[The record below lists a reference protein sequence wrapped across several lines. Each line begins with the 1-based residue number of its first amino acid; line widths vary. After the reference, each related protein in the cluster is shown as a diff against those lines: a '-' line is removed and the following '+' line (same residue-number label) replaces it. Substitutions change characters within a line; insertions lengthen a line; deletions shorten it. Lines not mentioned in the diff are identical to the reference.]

1 MGEISKDIYIN
12 SSMSSNRIAV
22 IENEQLVELYIDYPN
37 HTKMVGNI
45 YNGLVQNIIPG
56 IEAAFIDI
64 NSDVNAFLPLSEL
77 ENDENYKNFS
87 FDDDD
92 DDDKNKKGKE
102 NKKVNKKS
110 NLKIGDEILVQVV
123 KEPFHGKGAR
133 ITTDISIPGALI
145 VIIPNQNYV
154 GISRKISDKYERRR
168 LRKMIESFK
177 PKDFGVIIRTT
188 AQGKNEEVLKE
199 ELDTLTN
206 QWKSCIRKTKSKK
219 APKLVH
225 EDGSMSFRVIRD
237 LFDRDV
243 DNIYVDSKSIYA
255 SICNYVKKINP
266 NNLEKINFFNK
277 KRPIFNIHNIEEQIS
292 KSLNKKVWLK
302 SGGHLAIDHTE
313 AMSVI
318 DVNSGRYIGKKDHE
332 ENSLKINLEA
342 AAECAKQLRLRD
354 IGGLVVIDFIDM
366 IKPDNRKKVYD
377 FFKREL
383 KKDSAKVA
391 TTEFSTFG
399 LLEMT
404 RQRVRQN
411 LLDTMKE
418 DCKVSNGTGK
428 VFKKEIVLTNL
439 ENAIKNYKMT
449 SKDKQID
456 IFLSKELMEHIDE
469 HINIFKKKFLW
480 RQYVL
485 INIKLD
491 KSLSAHEYKIYSKTK
506 KEFIN

>member
-12 SSMSSNRIAV
+12 SSISSNRIAV
-22 IENEQLVELYIDYPN
+22 IENEQLVELYIDLPN

-45 YNGLVQNIIPG
+45 YHGIVQNIIPG

-64 NSDVNAFLPLSEL
+64 NSDINAFLPLSEL
-77 ENDENYKNFS
+77 DNDENLKNFS
-87 FDDDD
+87 FN
-92 DDDKNKKGKE
+92 DDKDDEDKINKK
-102 NKKVNKKS
+102 KS
-110 NLKIGDEILVQVV
+110 KDNNLKIGDEIMVQVV

-177 PKDFGVIIRTT
+177 PKDIGVIIRTT

-199 ELDTLTN
+199 ELENLTN
-206 QWKSCIRKTKSKK
+206 QWKSCIKKTKSKK

-243 DNIYVDSKSIYA
+243 DNIYVDSKNIYT
-255 SICNYVKKINP
+255 SICNYVNKINP
-266 NNLEKINFFNK
+266 NNLDKIHYFNK
-277 KRPIFNIHNIEEQIS
+277 KKPIFNIYNIEEQIS

-354 IGGLVVIDFIDM
+354 IGGLIVIDFIDM
-366 IKPDNRKKVYD
+366 IKPENRKKVYD
-377 FFKREL
+377 FFKKEL

-391 TTEFSTFG
+391 TAEFSMFG

-418 DCKVSNGTGK
+418 DCKISNGTGK

-439 ENAIKNYKMT
+439 ENFIKNYKLT

-456 IFLSKELMEHIDE
+456 ILLSEDLMEHINE
-469 HINIFKKKFLW
+469 HIKVFKKKFLW

-491 KSLSAHEYKIYSKTK
+491 KNLNSNEYKIYSKTK
-506 KEFIN
+506 NEFIN

>member
-1 MGEISKDIYIN
+1 MGEASKDIYIN
-12 SSMSSNRIAV
+12 SSISSNRIA
-22 IENEQLVELYIDYPN
+22 ILGEEQLVELYIDFPN

-64 NSDVNAFLPLSEL
+64 NSDINAFLPLSEL
-77 ENDENYKNFS
+77 DNEEAYKNIS
-87 FDDDD
+87 FDE
-92 DDDKNKKGKE
+92 DKNTKIAKPKKK
-102 NKKVNKKS
+102 

-123 KEPFHGKGAR
+123 KEPFGGKGAR
-133 ITTDISIPGALI
+133 ITTEISIPGALI
-145 VIIPNQNYV
+145 VLIPNQNYI
-154 GISRKISDKYERRR
+154 GISRKIKDKYERRR
-168 LRKMIESFK
+168 LRKMIESFQVK
-177 PKDFGVIIRTT
+177 NTGVIIRTT
-188 AQGKNEEVLKE
+188 AQGKNEEILKDE
-199 ELDTLTN
+199 FDALN
-206 QWKSCIRKTKSKK
+206 KQWNNCLNKSQSKK

-237 LFDRDV
+237 LFDEKV
-243 DNIYVDSKSIYA
+243 NNIYVDSKIIYN

-266 NNLEKINFFNK
+266 NNLDKINFYNK
-277 KRPIFNIHNIEEQIS
+277 KQPIFNLHNIEEQIS

-313 AMSVI
+313 AMIVI
-318 DVNSGRYIGKKDHE
+318 DVNSGRYIGKKNHE

-354 IGGLVVIDFIDM
+354 IGGLIVIDFIDM
-366 IKPDNRKKVYD
+366 LKRENRKKVYE
-377 FFKREL
+377 FFKTEL

-391 TTEFSTFG
+391 TTEFSKFG

-418 DCKVSNGTGK
+418 DCTVSNGTGK

-439 ENAIKNYKMT
+439 ENAIKNYKLN
-449 SKDKQID
+449 SNDRQLD
-456 IFLSKELMEHIDE
+456 IFLNPQLIEYINEHIKV
-469 HINIFKKKFLW
+469 FKKKFLW
-480 RQYVL
+480 RQFVL
-485 INIKLD
+485 LNIKPD
-491 KSLSAHEYKIYSKTK
+491 KTLYSHEYKIYSKNK
-506 KEFIN
+506 KEYIN

>member
-12 SSMSSNRIAV
+12 SSISSNRIAI
-22 IENEQLVELYIDYPN
+22 IEDEQLVELYIDFPN

-77 ENDENYKNFS
+77 DNDENYKNIA
-87 FDDDD
+87 FDDDNKD
-92 DDDKNKKGKE
+92 TKVIGNKNK
-102 NKKVNKKS
+102 

-123 KEPFHGKGAR
+123 KEPFGGKGAR

-145 VIIPNQNYV
+145 VLIPNQSYI
-154 GISRKISDKYERRR
+154 GISRKINDKYERRR

-177 PKDFGVIIRTT
+177 PKNTGVIIRTT
-188 AQGKNEEVLKE
+188 AQGKNEEILKE
-199 ELDTLTN
+199 EFDTLYK
-206 QWKSCIRKTKSKK
+206 QWKNCINKSKSKK
-219 APKLVH
+219 APKLAH

-237 LFDRDV
+237 LFDEKV
-243 DNIYVDSKSIYA
+243 NNIHVDSKNIYN
-255 SICNYVKKINP
+255 SICSYVNKINP
-266 NNLEKINFFNK
+266 NHLEKINFYNK
-277 KRPIFNIHNIEEQIS
+277 KRPIFNLYNIEEQIS

-313 AMSVI
+313 AMIVI
-318 DVNSGRYIGKKDHE
+318 DVNSGRYIGKKNHE

-354 IGGLVVIDFIDM
+354 IGGLIVIDFIDM
-366 IKPDNRKKVYD
+366 LKAENRKKVYE
-377 FFKREL
+377 FFKKEL

-391 TTEFSTFG
+391 TEEFSKFG

-418 DCKVSNGTGK
+418 NCKVSNGTGK

-439 ENAIKNYKMT
+439 ENTIKNYKLNN
-449 SKDKQID
+449 KDMQLD
-456 IFLSKELMEHIDE
+456 IFLNPEIIEYINEHVKV
-469 HINIFKKKFLW
+469 FKKKFLW
-480 RQYVL
+480 RQFVL
-485 INIKLD
+485 LNIKPD
-491 KSLSAHEYKIYSKTK
+491 KKLFTHEYKVYSKDK
-506 KEFIN
+506 KEYIN

>member
-1 MGEISKDIYIN
+1 MGELSKDIYIN
-12 SSMSSNRIAV
+12 SSISSNRVAIL
-22 IENEQLVELYIDYPN
+22 EQEQLVELYIDFPN

-77 ENDENYKNFS
+77 DGEENYKNITF
-87 FDDDD
+87 
-92 DDDKNKKGKE
+92 DDDKNSKIEKPK
-102 NKKVNKKS
+102 NK
-110 NLKIGDEILVQVV
+110 NLKIGDKILVQVV
-123 KEPFHGKGAR
+123 KEPFAGKGAR

-145 VIIPNQNYV
+145 VLIPNQNYI
-154 GISRKISDKYERRR
+154 GISRKINDKYERRR

-177 PKDFGVIIRTT
+177 LKNVGVIIRTT
-188 AQGKNEEVLKE
+188 AQGKNEELLKE
-199 ELDTLTN
+199 EFDTLN
-206 QWKSCIRKTKSKK
+206 KQWTDCLNKSRSKK

-237 LFDRDV
+237 LFDEKV
-243 DNIYVDSKSIYA
+243 NNIHVDSKNIYN

-266 NNLEKINFFNK
+266 NNLDKINFYNK
-277 KRPIFNIHNIEEQIS
+277 KRPIFNLHNIEEQIS

-313 AMSVI
+313 AMIVI
-318 DVNSGRYIGKKDHE
+318 DVNSGRYIGKKNHE

-354 IGGLVVIDFIDM
+354 IGGLIVIDFIDM
-366 IKPDNRKKVYD
+366 LKPENRKKVYE
-377 FFKREL
+377 FFKKEL

-391 TTEFSTFG
+391 TDEFSKFG

-418 DCKVSNGTGK
+418 DCSVSNGTGK

-439 ENAIKNYKMT
+439 ENTIKNYKLT
-449 SKDKQID
+449 SNDKQLD
-456 IFLSKELMEHIDE
+456 IFLNPKLIEYVED
-469 HINIFKKKFLW
+469 NIKVFKKKFLW
-480 RQYVL
+480 RQFVL
-485 INIKLD
+485 LNIKPD
-491 KSLSAHEYKIYSKTK
+491 KALFEHEYKIYSKNK
-506 KEFIN
+506 KEYIN

>member
-1 MGEISKDIYIN
+1 MGEASKDIYIN
-12 SSMSSNRIAV
+12 SSISSNRIA
-22 IENEQLVELYIDYPN
+22 ILGEEQLVELYIDFPN

-64 NSDVNAFLPLSEL
+64 NSDINAFLPLSEL
-77 ENDENYKNFS
+77 DNEEAYKNIS
-87 FDDDD
+87 FDE
-92 DDDKNKKGKE
+92 DKNTKIAKPKKK
-102 NKKVNKKS
+102 

-123 KEPFHGKGAR
+123 KEPFGGKGAR
-133 ITTDISIPGALI
+133 ITTEISIPGALI
-145 VIIPNQNYV
+145 VLIPNQNYI
-154 GISRKISDKYERRR
+154 GISRKIKDKYERRR
-168 LRKMIESFK
+168 LRKMIESFQVK
-177 PKDFGVIIRTT
+177 NTGVIIRTT
-188 AQGKNEEVLKE
+188 AQGKNEEILKDE
-199 ELDTLTN
+199 FDALN
-206 QWKSCIRKTKSKK
+206 KQWNNCLNKSRSKK

-237 LFDRDV
+237 LFDEKV
-243 DNIYVDSKSIYA
+243 NNIYVDSKNIYN

-266 NNLEKINFFNK
+266 NNLDKINFYNK
-277 KRPIFNIHNIEEQIS
+277 KQPIFNLHNIEEQIS

-313 AMSVI
+313 AMIVI
-318 DVNSGRYIGKKDHE
+318 DVNSGRYIGKKNHE

-354 IGGLVVIDFIDM
+354 IGGLIVIDFIDM
-366 IKPDNRKKVYD
+366 LKPENRKKVYE
-377 FFKREL
+377 FFKTEL

-391 TTEFSTFG
+391 TTEFSKFG

-418 DCKVSNGTGK
+418 DCTVSNGTGK

-439 ENAIKNYKMT
+439 ENAIKNYKLN
-449 SKDKQID
+449 SNDRQLD
-456 IFLSKELMEHIDE
+456 IFLNPQLIEYINEHIKV
-469 HINIFKKKFLW
+469 FKKKFLW
-480 RQYVL
+480 RQFVL
-485 INIKLD
+485 LNIKPD
-491 KSLSAHEYKIYSKTK
+491 KTLYSHEYKIYSKNK
-506 KEFIN
+506 KEYIN

>member
-1 MGEISKDIYIN
+1 MKEASKDIYIN
-12 SSMSSNRIAV
+12 SSISSNRIAIV
-22 IENEQLVELYIDYPN
+22 ENEQLVELYIDFPN

-77 ENDENYKNFS
+77 ENEENFKNISFEDENGKKKNATP
-87 FDDDD
+87 
-92 DDDKNKKGKE
+92 KKK
-102 NKKVNKKS
+102 
-110 NLKIGDEILVQVV
+110 NLKIGDQILVQVV
-123 KEPFHGKGAR
+123 KEPFAGKGAR
-133 ITTDISIPGALI
+133 ITTDMSIPGALI
-145 VIIPNQNYV
+145 VLIPNQNYI
-154 GISRKISDKYERRR
+154 GISRKINDKYERRR

-177 PKDFGVIIRTT
+177 PKNAGIIIRTT
-188 AQGKNEEVLKE
+188 AQGKNEDILKE
-199 ELDTLTN
+199 EFETLN
-206 QWKSCIRKTKSKK
+206 KQWIDCLKKTKSKK

-237 LFDRDV
+237 LFDEQV
-243 DNIYVDSKSIYA
+243 NNIFVDSKIIYN

-266 NNLEKINFFNK
+266 NNLEKINFYNK
-277 KRPIFNIHNIEEQIS
+277 KRSIFNIYNIEEQIS

-313 AMSVI
+313 AMVVI
-318 DVNSGRYIGKKDHE
+318 DVNSGRYIGKKNHE
-332 ENSLKINLEA
+332 DNSLKINLEA

-354 IGGLVVIDFIDM
+354 IGGLIVIDFIDM
-366 IKPDNRKKVYD
+366 LKPENRKKVYN
-377 FFKREL
+377 FFKGEL

-391 TTEFSTFG
+391 TDEFSKFG

-418 DCKVSNGTGK
+418 DCDVSHGTGK

-439 ENAIKNYKMT
+439 ENAIKNYKLT
-449 SKDKQID
+449 NKDMQLD
-456 IFLSKELMEHIDE
+456 IFLNPEVIEYIEEHVKV
-469 HINIFKKKFLW
+469 FKKKFLW
-480 RQYVL
+480 RQFVL
-485 INIKLD
+485 LNIKPD
-491 KSLSAHEYKIYSKTK
+491 KSLFKHQYKIYSKTK
-506 KEFIN
+506 KEYVN

>member
-1 MGEISKDIYIN
+1 MTIN
-12 SSMSSNRIAV
+12 NVSS
-22 IENEQLVELYIDYPN
+22 
-37 HTKMVGNI
+37 

-92 DDDKNKKGKE
+92 ENKKGKK

-243 DNIYVDSKSIYA
+243 DNIYVDSKSIYT

-332 ENSLKINLEA
+332 ENSFDLALLQDLLLVDAMNNL
-342 AAECAKQLRLRD
+342 
-354 IGGLVVIDFIDM
+354 
-366 IKPDNRKKVYD
+366 
-377 FFKREL
+377 
-383 KKDSAKVA
+383 
-391 TTEFSTFG
+391 
-399 LLEMT
+399 
-404 RQRVRQN
+404 
-411 LLDTMKE
+411 
-418 DCKVSNGTGK
+418 
-428 VFKKEIVLTNL
+428 
-439 ENAIKNYKMT
+439 
-449 SKDKQID
+449 
-456 IFLSKELMEHIDE
+456 
-469 HINIFKKKFLW
+469 
-480 RQYVL
+480 
-485 INIKLD
+485 
-491 KSLSAHEYKIYSKTK
+491 
-506 KEFIN
+506 

>member
-1 MGEISKDIYIN
+1 MKEASKDIYIN
-12 SSMSSNRIAV
+12 SSISSNRIAIV
-22 IENEQLVELYIDYPN
+22 ENEQLVELYIDFPN

-77 ENDENYKNFS
+77 ENEENFKNIS
-87 FDDDD
+87 FDDENGKK
-92 DDDKNKKGKE
+92 KNATPKKK
-102 NKKVNKKS
+102 
-110 NLKIGDEILVQVV
+110 NLKIGDQILVQVV
-123 KEPFHGKGAR
+123 KEPFAGKGAR
-133 ITTDISIPGALI
+133 ITTDMSIPGALI
-145 VIIPNQNYV
+145 VLIPNQNYI
-154 GISRKISDKYERRR
+154 GISRKINDKYERRR

-177 PKDFGVIIRTT
+177 PKNAGIIIRTT
-188 AQGKNEEVLKE
+188 AQGKNEDILKE
-199 ELDTLTN
+199 EFDTLN
-206 QWKSCIRKTKSKK
+206 KQWKDCLKKSKSKK

-237 LFDRDV
+237 LFDEQV
-243 DNIYVDSKSIYA
+243 NNIFVDSKTIYN
-255 SICNYVKKINP
+255 SICNYVNKINP
-266 NNLEKINFFNK
+266 NNLEKINFYNK
-277 KRPIFNIHNIEEQIS
+277 KRPIFTIYNIEEQIS

-313 AMSVI
+313 AMIVI
-318 DVNSGRYIGKKDHE
+318 DVNSGRYIGKKNHE

-354 IGGLVVIDFIDM
+354 IGGLIVIDFIDM
-366 IKPDNRKKVYD
+366 LKPENRKKVYN
-377 FFKREL
+377 FFKGEL

-391 TTEFSTFG
+391 TDEFSKFG

-418 DCKVSNGTGK
+418 NCNVSNGTGK

-439 ENAIKNYKMT
+439 ENAIKNYKLT
-449 SKDKQID
+449 NKDMQLD
-456 IFLSKELMEHIDE
+456 IFLNPEVIDYIEEHVKV
-469 HINIFKKKFLW
+469 FKKKFLW
-480 RQYVL
+480 RQFVL
-485 INIKLD
+485 LNIKPD
-491 KSLSAHEYKIYSKTK
+491 KNLFTHQYKIYSKTK
-506 KEFIN
+506 KEYID

>member
-12 SSMSSNRIAV
+12 SSISSNRIAV

-64 NSDVNAFLPLSEL
+64 NSDINAFLPLSEL
-77 ENDENYKNFS
+77 DNDDNYKNFS
-87 FDDDD
+87 FDDE
-92 DDDKNKKGKE
+92 DDDKKSKKVQKTNKK
-102 NKKVNKKS
+102 

-154 GISRKISDKYERRR
+154 GISKKISDKYERRR

-188 AQGKNEEVLKE
+188 AQGKNEEILKE

-206 QWKSCIRKTKSKK
+206 QWKNCIKKTKSKK

-243 DNIYVDSKSIYA
+243 DNIYVDSKTIHGSI
-255 SICNYVKKINP
+255 SNYVKKINP

-277 KRPIFNIHNIEEQIS
+277 KRPIFNIYNIEEQIS

-354 IGGLVVIDFIDM
+354 IGGLIVIDFIDM
-366 IKPDNRKKVYD
+366 LKPENRKKVYD
-377 FFKREL
+377 FFRKEL

-391 TTEFSTFG
+391 TAEFSTFG

-439 ENAIKNYKMT
+439 ENMIKNYKMT

-456 IFLSKELMEHIDE
+456 IFLSTELMEHINE
-469 HINIFKKKFLW
+469 HIKVFKKKFLW
-480 RQYVL
+480 RQYLL
-485 INIKLD
+485 INIKVD
-491 KSLSAHEYKIYSKTK
+491 KDLNPHEFKIYSKTK

>member
-1 MGEISKDIYIN
+1 MGDTSKDIYIN
-12 SSMSSNRIAV
+12 SSISSNRIA
-22 IENEQLVELYIDYPN
+22 ILEDEQLVELYIDFPN

-64 NSDVNAFLPLSEL
+64 NSDVNAFLPLSESD
-77 ENDENYKNFS
+77 NDENHKNIS
-87 FDDDD
+87 FDDDNKD
-92 DDDKNKKGKE
+92 SKIIKPKNK
-102 NKKVNKKS
+102 

-123 KEPFHGKGAR
+123 KEPFSGKGAR

-145 VIIPNQNYV
+145 VLIPNQNYI
-154 GISRKISDKYERRR
+154 GISRKINDKYERRR

-177 PKDFGVIIRTT
+177 LKNIGVIIRTT

-199 ELDTLTN
+199 EFDTLSK
-206 QWKSCIRKTKSKK
+206 QWKNCINKSKSKK

-237 LFDRDV
+237 LFDDKV
-243 DNIYVDSKSIYA
+243 NNIYVDSKTIHN
-255 SICNYVKKINP
+255 SICNYVNKINP
-266 NNLEKINFFNK
+266 NNLDKINFYNK
-277 KRPIFNIHNIEEQIS
+277 KRPIFNLFNIEEQIS

-313 AMSVI
+313 AMIVI
-318 DVNSGRYIGKKDHE
+318 DVNSGRYIGKKNHE

-354 IGGLVVIDFIDM
+354 IGGLIVIDFIDM
-366 IKPDNRKKVYD
+366 LKPENRKKVYM
-377 FFKREL
+377 FFKNEL

-391 TTEFSTFG
+391 TEEFSKFG

-418 DCKVSNGTGK
+418 DCSISNGTGK
-428 VFKKEIVLTNL
+428 VYKKEIVLTNL
-439 ENAIKNYKMT
+439 ENEIKNYKLNN
-449 SKDKQID
+449 KDMQLD
-456 IFLSKELMEHIDE
+456 IFLNPEVIEYINEHVQV
-469 HINIFKKKFLW
+469 FKKKFLW
-480 RQYVL
+480 RQFVL
-485 INIKLD
+485 LNIKPD
-491 KSLSAHEYKIYSKTK
+491 KTLFTHQYKIYSKNK
-506 KEFIN
+506 KEYIN